1 MRGETSEVTMGDW
14 QLGHQGQTRP
24 ASRLGHHT
32 QASAAR
38 LPRGLKNGD
47 VNFNEERKMAICII
61 LFHLM
66 EVSLLL
72 EALLF

>member
-14 QLGHQGQTRP
+14 QLGHQGQTG

-61 LFHLM
+61 LFHLI